1 MLFHFIRLTFAHTTA
16 VIHKIEKTRKKMN
29 TIFTYKIY
37 THTNQT
43 NTPRSRF
50 LKIRQEEK
58 DLLRKHT
65 QKKRQKCIYE
75 LIYHGI

>member
-1 MLFHFIRLTFAHTTA
+1 
-16 VIHKIEKTRKKMN
+16 MN

-43 NTPRSRF
+43 NTPRARF

-65 QKKRQKCIYE
+65 QKKERQKCIYE

>member
-1 MLFHFIRLTFAHTTA
+1 
-16 VIHKIEKTRKKMN
+16 MN

-43 NTPRSRF
+43 NTPRARF

-58 DLLRKHT
+58 DLPRQHT
-65 QKKRQKCIYE
+65 QKKERQKCIYE